1 VDEFDDANGVDEV
14 DADENDVRV
23 TAQGRLKSYVAYV
36 LNMFASTEKPTD
48 DVILRGIGR
57 AINKVVTL
65 AEIIKRSV
73 PSLHQVTSIGS
84 SEITDVFPP
93 TEENAEPVTRV
104 RRVSSVTIHL
114 SKTPLDDSDPGY
126 QSPSMASVSTSDATE
141 AAQKAAELFA
151 KAEAARP
158 AAMPVSSDVA
168 AAAGLDLVGNE
179 SAKDGQ
185 GKQKNKQKNK
195 NNQLNPNAAV
205 YNSDSAAGN
214 QAQSQQ
220 QMQYVYNPYFGP
232 QYMMGQPNF
241 YRGKGMKS
249 QRFVPPHMH
258 MTPQQAA
265 AAHQFMMSMS
275 PSAFQQY
282 QQQFQQQQQ
291 QMQQQYQQQQ
301 QQMSF
306 MVGGAVVYTPQNS
319 TGGANNTSNK

>member
-1 VDEFDDANGVDEV
+1 
-14 DADENDVRV
+14 
-23 TAQGRLKSYVAYV
+23 
-36 LNMFASTEKPTD
+36 
-48 DVILRGIGR
+48 
-57 AINKVVTL
+57 
-65 AEIIKRSV
+65 
-73 PSLHQVTSIGS
+73 
-84 SEITDVFPP
+84 
-93 TEENAEPVTRV
+93 
-104 RRVSSVTIHL
+104 
-114 SKTPLDDSDPGY
+114 
-126 QSPSMASVSTSDATE
+126 MASVSTSDATE

-158 AAMPVSSDVA
+158 AAMPVRFVVCYLFLSFSGWLISSDSDWFDSSDVA

-258 MTPQQAA
+258 MTPQQAGLVYILLFA
-265 AAHQFMMSMS
+265 LNSIDF
-275 PSAFQQY
+275 F
-282 QQQFQQQQQ
+282 
-291 QMQQQYQQQQ
+291 
-301 QQMSF
+301 SF
-306 MVGGAVVYTPQNS
+306 FS
-319 TGGANNTSNK
+319 F